1 MKQFFKYLTFLLLAT
16 ASVHAAAPVINS
28 PSTSTGVVGQPF
40 SYTITTVSGDALS
53 FSDSGLPAGLTRSG
67 NLITGNPDEPGVF
80 AVTLGASNFDGV
92 ASQVVTFT
100 ITNPV
105 PVITSEL
112 TAEARSG
119 RSFSYTITATDSP
132 TGFNAQLGLVGGL
145 TIDTA
150 TGVISGVPLNAG
162 NYDIPILAENAAGSS
177 FEILNLV
184 VAPDLGSG
192 GIDSVSITSP
202 SAAAVL
208 SGEFSQFSV
217 QAVVTPAAGE
227 TIDTVFV
234 RWTNPPANPNLTPR
248 DPIIVA
254 SLSLVSSNGTDFTYS
269 GTIKV
274 GFNPDDR
281 EVGGGDITLEVL
293 AYTTSAVDALDY
305 TSDTVSFE
313 IAPVLEFVFP
323 DAGLAMDAI
332 LLGDVFASARLSSNN
347 IDTITARIAG
357 ESILDTVP
365 GSSSNLNG
373 IYNFQASRNINFP
386 GEYEVRITATDLNGN
401 ISEINRP
408 ILISDTLSEPVAVIT
423 SPGPGFTNEVFS
435 PAIMSFVEESREPV
449 VSAGVTAGF
458 NVTYRL
464 TLISGGQ
471 GYYPRN
477 LQDATLSATDA
488 SGLTLGVS
496 GIDVINGRIDS
507 LTETF
512 TTFFSVGAPQWPRT
526 GNALI
531 DDLSDPGFNSKVEVS
546 AQFFKANANLEE
558 FEIFVNGKQVL
569 NGNLNPNNG
578 PVVVPV
584 VKYPATGS
592 PAPGDYV
599 VVAQVVDQQGEI
611 GTSEPITFTILP
623 FDPIDITFSRVNN
636 DVVSQGDS
644 VTFDVVPVD
653 PEDYDQIEIVT
664 IFDSDSDVELG
675 TAPKVRI
682 DGVDRFRFTQSF
694 NEQGSFGVYAE
705 AVAFNGQSVR
715 SSPIR
720 IDVQPLNDLRVTLS
734 SPLEDPEIFAQESL
748 SVTADASSTAGIASV
763 SWFVNNQL
771 IETDTEEPY
780 ALNYTF
786 EQTGVF
792 SVRATATDNFGN
804 TAGSS
809 QEAVFDDVVN
819 QASQIFITGRG
830 EIEVTV
836 LPTDL
841 IVTLTEP
848 TTNQTIVAGE
858 SLDFAATASAT
869 LGVSAVR
876 WYVNGILVETD
887 TAAPYAFSQEFPN
900 PGNVT
905 VYAEAEDS
913 LGSRRQ
919 TLTRA
924 VTVNSPNP
932 LLRDEDFV
940 AFVYSAIIGTSPTS
954 AQRAEALA
962 ALDGSLASRSQFVA
976 DLLQSDAL
984 QTTSIVQLIYRTMTG
999 EWPDATAVEAG
1010 RSVLT
1015 NGGTGVVDANALTA
1029 SLIPEYESR
1038 FAVLN
1043 TQSGFVNQL
1052 FFNKHGTQPNA
1063 QSQVRLFY
1071 SATGAS
1077 VTLSNGQVVPGYSGD
1092 LTSYATQFTLDN
1104 DLSNFIGPDGLP
1116 LSSLH
1121 LYSYPNNPED
1131 NALLATLI
1139 SAFWGIEP
1147 TEAEIN
1153 ALSGLSLTSAAESVL
1168 TDPRYYSQF
1177 STSTLD
1183 GGIAQ
1188 IMATFGVF
1196 DLSKNG
1202 PDDDADG
1209 DGATNLEEIALG
1221 SDPSDAADT
1230 VEPMTASIDG
1240 TDFVVTFIKL
1250 ADTSTLGGLDFTIQ
1264 CSPTMAVGSWNDAD
1278 PSATQNLAADQSG
1291 VPTGYER
1298 IEFRI
1303 DMTTQDCSFVRVIV
1317 D

>member
-1 MKQFFKYLTFLLLAT
+1 M
-16 ASVHAAAPVINS
+16 PVI
-28 PSTSTGVVGQPF
+28 
-40 SYTITTVSGDALS
+40 
-53 FSDSGLPAGLTRSG
+53 
-67 NLITGNPDEPGVF
+67 
-80 AVTLGASNFDGV
+80 
-92 ASQVVTFT
+92 
-100 ITNPV
+100 
-105 PVITSEL
+105 
-112 TAEARSG
+112 
-119 RSFSYTITATDSP
+119 
-132 TGFNAQLGLVGGL
+132 
-145 TIDTA
+145 
-150 TGVISGVPLNAG
+150 
-162 NYDIPILAENAAGSS
+162 
-177 FEILNLV
+177 
-184 VAPDLGSG
+184 
-192 GIDSVSITSP
+192 
-202 SAAAVL
+202 
-208 SGEFSQFSV
+208 
-217 QAVVTPAAGE
+217 
-227 TIDTVFV
+227 
-234 RWTNPPANPNLTPR
+234 
-248 DPIIVA
+248 
-254 SLSLVSSNGTDFTYS
+254 
-269 GTIKV
+269 
-274 GFNPDDR
+274 
-281 EVGGGDITLEVL
+281 
-293 AYTTSAVDALDY
+293 
-305 TSDTVSFE
+305 
-313 IAPVLEFVFP
+313 
-323 DAGLAMDAI
+323 
-332 LLGDVFASARLSSNN
+332 
-347 IDTITARIAG
+347 
-357 ESILDTVP
+357 
-365 GSSSNLNG
+365 
-373 IYNFQASRNINFP
+373 
-386 GEYEVRITATDLNGN
+386 
-401 ISEINRP
+401 
-408 ILISDTLSEPVAVIT
+408 
-423 SPGPGFTNEVFS
+423 
-435 PAIMSFVEESREPV
+435 
-449 VSAGVTAGF
+449 
-458 NVTYRL
+458 
-464 TLISGGQ
+464 
-471 GYYPRN
+471 
-477 LQDATLSATDA
+477 
-488 SGLTLGVS
+488 
-496 GIDVINGRIDS
+496 
-507 LTETF
+507 
-512 TTFFSVGAPQWPRT
+512 
-526 GNALI
+526 
-531 DDLSDPGFNSKVEVS
+531 
-546 AQFFKANANLEE
+546 
-558 FEIFVNGKQVL
+558 
-569 NGNLNPNNG
+569 
-578 PVVVPV
+578 
-584 VKYPATGS
+584 KYPATGS

-694 NEQGSFGVYAE
+694 NAQGSFGVYAQ
-705 AVAFNGQSVR
+705 AIAFNGQTVR

-720 IDVQPLNDLRVTLS
+720 IDVQPVNDLRVTLS

-780 ALNYTF
+780 AINYTF

-809 QEAVFDDVVN
+809 QEAIFDDVAN
-819 QASQIFITGRG
+819 SPFDILITGRG

-1230 VEPMTASIDG
+1230 VEPMTASIDD

-1250 ADTSTLGGLDFTIQ
+1250 SDTSALGGLDLTIQ
-1264 CSPTMAVGSWNDAD
+1264 CSPTMAVGSWMDAN

-1291 VPTGYER
+1291 VPAGYER

-1303 DMTTQDCSFVRVIV
+1303 DTTTQDCAFVRVQV
-1317 D
+1317 N